1 MSDLP
6 KDFQSM
12 AVAGDRSMMGGSE
25 TGQDKAGVAD
35 SAVIV
40 TTRKICPFAGSGL
53 GIVDGTAVDGGRP

>member
-1 MSDLP
+1 
-6 KDFQSM
+6 M